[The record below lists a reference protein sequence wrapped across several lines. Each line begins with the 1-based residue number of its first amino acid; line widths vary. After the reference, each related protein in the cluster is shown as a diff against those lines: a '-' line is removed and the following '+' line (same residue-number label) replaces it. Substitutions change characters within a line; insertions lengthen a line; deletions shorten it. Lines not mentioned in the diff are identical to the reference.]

1 MSWRTVVISGH
12 TKLDLNLGYMVVRKP
27 DSIKKVFLDEISILV
42 IETTRASITTA
53 LISEMTKRN
62 IKIIFCDEKHNPE
75 TETVATYGC
84 HDSSLKIK
92 QQLQWD
98 EGAKKSVWT
107 EIVIEKI
114 RQQAKH
120 LKSLDKCESAEM
132 LNNYILEMKYY
143 DESNREGHAAK
154 VYFNSLFGQ
163 EFNRSKDCVINVA
176 LNYGYGILLSIFSR
190 EIIAS
195 GYLTQIGIFHSNMY
209 NKYNLASDFME
220 PFRVLV
226 DKVIVQNAFDKF
238 EHAEKMIVLNFL
250 NGYVRIGG
258 QMNTV
263 LNAIKIYCRSLLDA
277 INENDVSLI
286 KFYNYDI

>member
-226 DKVIVQNAFDKF
+226 DKVIVQNALDKF

-250 NGYVRIGG
+250 NGYVHIGG

-286 KFYNYDI
+286 KFYNYDV

>member
-238 EHAEKMIVLNFL
+238 EHAENMIVLNFL